1 MSGRFYWST
10 QESGRFVFYGET
22 MDTGPVAT
30 PPPQIFRSGVYR
42 VIDGHVQWRFPLPA
56 DGPGGSGGGDALN
69 STRGPDPKP

>member
-42 VIDGHVQWRFPLPA
+42 VIDGHVQ
-56 DGPGGSGGGDALN
+56 
-69 STRGPDPKP
+69 